1 MELSFLGAADTV
13 TGSRTLVRHQ
23 GTCVLIDCGLFQG
36 LKRLR
41 LRNWAA
47 PEPPPEQID
56 AIVLTHAHIDH
67 SGLLPRMVALG
78 YRGPVYCTELTLE
91 LARIMLPD
99 AGRLQQ
105 EAAEYA
111 NRKGFSRHRP
121 ALPLYTEDDARRA
134 LSLLRPVRFEHA
146 FAPAP
151 GITCEMRRAGHL
163 LGAASVRVATADR
176 SVLFSGDLGRDDDLL
191 NLPPAKPPAAD
202 AIVVEST
209 YGDRVHPRGD
219 LFRTLADVV
228 NRTVERDGVLIVP
241 AFAVGR
247 AQTLMHCLQ
256 TLRDE
261 GRIPEVP
268 TYLNSPMAEDVTR
281 IFLAHAGEHRLTEA
295 QCRRMCAG
303 TVFVRSIEESR
314 RLNSRQGPMIIISAS
329 GMATG
334 GRVLHHI
341 RAFGPDP
348 RNTIL
353 FVGFQ
358 AAGTRGAT
366 LVSGAGSVK
375 IHGQFVPIR
384 AQVVDLHALSAH
396 ADRAD
401 LLRWL
406 GASPEA
412 PRRVFVT
419 HGEPAAA
426 DSLRAAIAQTL
437 GWDAIVPEHR
447 AVETL

>member
-1 MELSFLGAADTV
+1 MQLSFLGAADTV
-13 TGSRTLVRHQ
+13 TGSRTLVRDADASLL
-23 GTCVLIDCGLFQG
+23 VDCGLFQG
-36 LKRLR
+36 LKQFR
-41 LRNWAA
+41 LRNWTP
-47 PEPPPEQID
+47 PEPPPGQID
-56 AIVLTHAHIDH
+56 AVVLTHAHIDH
-67 SGLLPRMVALG
+67 SGWLPRLVALG
-78 YRGPVYCTELTLE
+78 YRGPVYCSELTRD

-105 EAAEYA
+105 EEAEYA

-121 ALPLYTEDDARRA
+121 ALPLYTEDDAHRA
-134 LSLLRPVRFEHA
+134 LALMQPVRFGSP
-146 FAPAP
+146 FVPAP
-151 GITCEMRRAGHL
+151 GLTCEMRRAGHL
-163 LGAASVRVATADR
+163 LGAASVRVAGADR
-176 SVLFSGDLGRDDDLL
+176 SVLFSGDLGRDDDEL
-191 NLPPAKPPAAD
+191 NLPPEMPLPAD

-209 YGDRVHPRGD
+209 YGDRAHPRGD
-219 LFRTLADVV
+219 LFRKLADII
-228 NRTVERDGVLIVP
+228 NRTVERDGVVIVP

-256 TLRDE
+256 TLREE

-268 TYLNSPMAEDVTR
+268 TYLNSPMAEDVTQL
-281 IFLAHAGEHRLTEA
+281 FLSHVGQHRLTQQ
-295 QCRRMCAG
+295 QCRRMCAA
-303 TVFVRSIEESR
+303 TQFVRSIEESR
-314 RLNSRQGPMIIISAS
+314 RLNGRHGPMIIISAS

-358 AAGTRGAT
+358 AAGTRGAAI
-366 LVSGAGSVK
+366 VSGADSVK

-384 AQVVDLHALSAH
+384 AQVVNLQELSAH

-406 GASPEA
+406 AAAPTA
-412 PRRVFVT
+412 PRRVFVN

-426 DSLRAAIAQTL
+426 DSLRAAIGQDL
-437 GWDAIVPEHR
+437 GWDALVPEHR
-447 AVETL
+447 SVVTL

>member
-1 MELSFLGAADTV
+1 
-13 TGSRTLVRHQ
+13 
-23 GTCVLIDCGLFQG
+23 VLIDCGLFQG
-36 LKRLR
+36 LKQFR
-41 LRNWAA
+41 LRNWAP
-47 PEPPPEQID
+47 PEPAPDQID

-67 SGLLPRMVALG
+67 SGWLPRLVALG
-78 YRGPVYCTELTLE
+78 YRGPVYCSELTLE

-105 EAAEYA
+105 EEAEYA
-111 NRKGFSRHRP
+111 NRKGFSRHHP
-121 ALPLYTEDDARRA
+121 ALPLYTEEDAHRA
-134 LSLLRPVRFEHA
+134 VALMKPVRFGA
-146 FAPAP
+146 PFAPAP
-151 GITCEMRRAGHL
+151 GLTCELRRAGHL
-163 LGAASVRVATADR
+163 LGAASVRVAAAER
-176 SVLFSGDLGRDDDLL
+176 SVLFSGDLGRDDDVL
-191 NLPPAKPPAAD
+191 NLPPEPPAAAD

-219 LFRTLADVV
+219 LLRTLADIV
-228 NRTVERDGVLIVP
+228 NRTVERDGVLVVP

-247 AQTLMHCLQ
+247 AQALMHCLQ

-261 GRIPEVP
+261 GRIPQVP
-268 TYLNSPMAEDVTR
+268 TWLNSPMAEDVTR
-281 IFLAHAGEHRLTEA
+281 LFVAHVGEHRLTET
-295 QCRRMCAG
+295 QCRRMCAA
-303 TVFVRSIEESR
+303 TQFVRSVDESR
-314 RLNSRQGPMIIISAS
+314 RLNGRRGPMIIISAS

-353 FVGFQ
+353 FAGFQ
-358 AAGTRGAT
+358 AAGTRGAAI
-366 LVSGAGSVK
+366 VAGADSVK

-384 AQVVDLHALSAH
+384 AQVVNLQELSAH

-406 GASPEA
+406 AAA
-412 PRRVFVT
+412 PAAPGRVFVN

-426 DSLRAAIAQTL
+426 DSLRAAIAQNL
-437 GWDAIVPEHR
+437 GWDALVPEHHS
-447 AVETL
+447 VQTL